1 MSESLSE
8 TGADSN
14 DLDSNDL
21 AARAG
26 VYELFSRLWLYELD
40 AEMLAELADGSLAS
54 AWCELGGPTSDDA
67 DVEALATEYCRLF
80 VGPRDQVA
88 PFQSVWETGQH
99 GGQAVA
105 SMREC
110 LELLSEPVPK
120 LDEIP
125 DHLGVQLFL
134 MGVFLRCLAA
144 DPTSEDLQD
153 IVEGFAAEHLTWP
166 AKMLDAAAARSETPF
181 YSFLIDTTRQF
192 LDGEYRLLDVQ
203 S

>member
-1 MSESLSE
+1 MS
-8 TGADSN
+8 DS
-14 DLDSNDL
+14 DERTEAGTRELE
-21 AARAG
+21 ARAG
-26 VYELFSRLWLYELD
+26 VYELLSRLWLYEV
-40 AEMLAELADGSLAS
+40 EAELLADLTSGPLAA
-54 AWCELGGPTSDDA
+54 AWSEFGGPSIEASQLDD
-67 DVEALATEYCRLF
+67 LAVEYCRLF
-80 VGPRDQVA
+80 VGPRDQVP

-99 GGQAVA
+99 GGEAVA

-153 IVEGFAAEHLTWP
+153 IVEGFAAEHLNWP
-166 AKMLDAAAARSETPF
+166 TKMLDAAAAHSETEF
-181 YSFLIDTTRQF
+181 YGFLIETTRQF
-192 LDGEYRLLDVQ
+192 LEMELRLLDVGL
-203 S
+203 